1 MTTYTWL
8 SHIFTITS
16 NPSPVSLSLATLSQ
30 LSRDFSSNRP
40 VGSLEKAVNIA
51 TRELPA
57 QSQANLSY
65 EHYDLFVEKI
75 DAANAQVEWLSN
87 FVERNLDWKI
97 LKYKQ
102 YSDFLKALDSSGRV
116 RMMIEQH
123 QAAKQE
129 DMGNEDAGR
138 PPETLS
144 RTPRNP
150 TRFQRKWELDAIDQD
165 RQPNI
170 QRSWVSKEMS
180 ESCTH
185 PLSRDAK
192 LVFECEPVV
201 YFHRLS
207 GF

>member
-1 MTTYTWL
+1 M
-8 SHIFTITS
+8 
-16 NPSPVSLSLATLSQ
+16 
-30 LSRDFSSNRP
+30 
-40 VGSLEKAVNIA
+40 NIA

-57 QSQANLSY
+57 QSQANLRL

-144 RTPRNP
+144 
-150 TRFQRKWELDAIDQD
+150 
-165 RQPNI
+165 
-170 QRSWVSKEMS
+170 
-180 ESCTH
+180 
-185 PLSRDAK
+185 
-192 LVFECEPVV
+192 
-201 YFHRLS
+201 
-207 GF
+207 